1 MAVLAAQ
8 QANDWH
14 RLKPLA
20 LRQRDRCPTDARA
33 WEFWYRVALQT
44 LRPAE
49 IRSAF
54 GEAPLELSGEPKII
68 RRVALAE
75 IQYGDRDLG
84 MRRLYRL
91 FRCNLDNANV
101 AAGFITALLTADDIP
116 WGATPTAVSAGVA
129 ATLMREDGSPFT
141 LVIDPADV
149 GTLPQAQNY
158 FLMTLLLLRTL
169 SARGLARR

>member
-1 MAVLAAQ
+1 MDSAPADWFEDDAFVGMAVLVAQ

-129 ATLMREDGSPFT
+129 ATLLREDGSPFT
-141 LVIDPADV
+141 VVIDPADV

-158 FLMTLLLLRTL
+158 FPH
-169 SARGLARR
+169 